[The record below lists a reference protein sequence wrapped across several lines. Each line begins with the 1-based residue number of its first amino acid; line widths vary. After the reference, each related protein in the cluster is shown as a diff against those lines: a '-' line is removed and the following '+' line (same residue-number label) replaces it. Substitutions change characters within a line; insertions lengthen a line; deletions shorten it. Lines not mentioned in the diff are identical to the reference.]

1 MVACRADDDDD
12 GDADADASR
21 CERVLMLQVAGWM
34 VAAVLGLVGT
44 ECWAPAAA
52 VLAPPGLHVH
62 VLVNQQF
69 GAQWS
74 VALHVVIGAT

>member
-44 ECWAPAAA
+44 EC
-52 VLAPPGLHVH
+52 
-62 VLVNQQF
+62 
-69 GAQWS
+69 
-74 VALHVVIGAT
+74 